1 MSLYIKSFFLLLVI
15 VSCSSGGHTKD
26 RGKDYFLEKYIAYV
40 KDIESSKYPK
50 NIEEHRTK
58 EFIDYFETKYGEIL
72 PHHLGWD
79 VQASFMKRSS
89 IKNTFFSKDG
99 LDSCIT
105 LIGKNFQDIPM
116 VLDVR
121 FVEESEDWRI
131 EKFHGKIF
139 ESPVEPRYPNKASC
153 PDKEE

>member
-26 RGKDYFLEKYIAYV
+26 RGKDYFVEK
-40 KDIESSKYPK
+40 
-50 NIEEHRTK
+50 
-58 EFIDYFETKYGEIL
+58 
-72 PHHLGWD
+72 
-79 VQASFMKRSS
+79 
-89 IKNTFFSKDG
+89 
-99 LDSCIT
+99 CIT

-131 EKFHGKIF
+131 DLIRAPRVHG
-139 ESPVEPRYPNKASC
+139 
-153 PDKEE
+153 